1 MSDLIAPHGG
11 KLINRQVQGAE
22 ATALADKAKS
32 LPQVKLNVRS
42 EADLE
47 MVAVGAFSP
56 LTGFLG
62 NADYSSV
69 VKDMHLT
76 NNGGVPWSLPITLTA
91 SRDDAKSYEG
101 KQVALVSEEGIPL
114 AI

>member
-1 MSDLIAPHGG
+1 MFILIERDSSITDNLIAPHAG
-11 KLINRQVQGAE
+11 KLINRQVECAE
-22 ATALADKAKS
+22 AQALADKAKS
-32 LPQVKLNVRS
+32 LPQYQLNVRS

-47 MVAVGAFSP
+47 MLAVDAFSP

-62 NADYSSV
+62 KADYSSV

-91 SRDDAKSYEG
+91 SREDA
-101 KQVALVSEEGIPL
+101 
-114 AI
+114 